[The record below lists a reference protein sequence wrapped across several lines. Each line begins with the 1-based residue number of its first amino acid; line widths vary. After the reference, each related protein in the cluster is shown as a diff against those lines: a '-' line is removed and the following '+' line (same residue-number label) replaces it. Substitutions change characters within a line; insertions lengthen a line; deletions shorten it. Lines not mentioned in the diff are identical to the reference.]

1 MENKVEMELEQY
13 TELIR
18 ENERLRSLLRNCN
31 RLLHD
36 FLAENVKRYQIGKL
50 TKDECDNALAMEQRK
65 IVDKFGY
72 DYTSKSAYND
82 YPCFSKEEI
91 EKMYSDIIRN
101 KIQERI
107 EELEGA

>member
-1 MENKVEMELEQY
+1 MESKVEMELEQY

-36 FLAENVKRYQIGKL
+36 FLAENVKQYQIGKL

>member
-1 MENKVEMELEQY
+1 MESKVEMTLEEY
-13 TELIR
+13 TSLIR
-18 ENERLRSLLRNCN
+18 ENERLKYILRNCN

-36 FLAENVKRYQIGKL
+36 FLSENVKRYQIGKL
-50 TKDECDNALAMEQRK
+50 TKEECDNALAMEPRK

-91 EKMYSDIIRN
+91 EKMYADIIRN

>member
-1 MENKVEMELEQY
+1 MESKVEMALEEY
-13 TELIR
+13 TNLIR
-18 ENERLRSLLRNCN
+18 ENERLRALLRNCN

-36 FLAENVKRYQIGKL
+36 FLAENVKRYSIGKL
-50 TKDECDNALAMEQRK
+50 TKEECDNALVMEPGK